1 MTKSPLTAR
10 RETVR
15 YGSLLWS
22 LEKNCLT
29 TSIESTKLL
38 LSSVSSSAVIQYPG
52 SARLRILNFV
62 AGQEVATNGKARDI
76 SGALSVDVSSR
87 VRSLRRILQ

>member
-10 RETVR
+10 REMAR
-15 YGSLLWS
+15 YTSLLSS
-22 LEKNCLT
+22 LEKKCLT

-62 AGQEVATNGKARDI
+62 AGQEFATTAK
-76 SGALSVDVSSR
+76 R
-87 VRSLRRILQ
+87 VTYPVP